1 MITPQTE
8 RYLAACR
15 RLDLAREQSP
25 RKHRRMSMLKYAVR
39 ILGGEAME
47 AVEERDREL
56 DRNIDSLKEGIRL
69 AFTSPNTTHA

>member
-1 MITPQTE
+1 
-8 RYLAACR
+8 
-15 RLDLAREQSP
+15 
-25 RKHRRMSMLKYAVR
+25 MSMLKYAVR